1 MIYNLIQPSGP
12 IPIHPSYID
21 VRDVALALISSLTSP
36 PQSKVGR
43 KRILM
48 SGDWFS
54 PKEAVEHIAKVRPEL
69 KDRISLN
76 AKNAGDEVGERNI
89 DNTRM
94 KEVLGIEPRPWK
106 ETVIDAV
113 DSLLGLEKE
122 WRKKGLVAH

>member
-1 MIYNLIQPSGP
+1 
-12 IPIHPSYID
+12 
-21 VRDVALALISSLTSP
+21 
-36 PQSKVGR
+36 
-43 KRILM
+43 M